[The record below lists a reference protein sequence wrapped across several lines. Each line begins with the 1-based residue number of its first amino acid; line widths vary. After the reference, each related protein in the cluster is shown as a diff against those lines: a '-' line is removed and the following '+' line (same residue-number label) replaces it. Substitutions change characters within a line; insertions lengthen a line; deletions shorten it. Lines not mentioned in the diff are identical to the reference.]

1 MQKRSEISRSSN
13 RIWLEPLWRKDP
25 AVESKD
31 LSISLCFYHD
41 DNGEG
46 KAVTHPYCHIT
57 ACIQSHEAF
66 CRAVSDALD
75 VGLSRNIAELNVNAR
90 LQHIVARQC
99 HHMRYTNCHI
109 HCNIEQFTDSCKRYI
124 KFSGRKAV
132 HQGCHVKEGC
142 CQSILSRAT
151 APCS

>member
-31 LSISLCFYHD
+31 LAISLCFYHD

-46 KAVTHPYCHIT
+46 KAVTHPYCQIT

-90 LQHIVARQC
+90 LQRIVARQC

-109 HCNIEQFTDSCKRYI
+109 HCNIEQLTQIVASVTLSFQAGKLFI
-124 KFSGRKAV
+124 KAVMSRKAV
-132 HQGCHVKEGC
+132 VSQ
-142 CQSILSRAT
+142 
-151 APCS
+151 